1 MLTCVCGSWDELM
14 LLLIRTVFLCV
25 RGSNHT
31 SATCLFSVQL
41 HKEMNISTGT
51 VCRNGACFVHH
62 AHTTPSPFF
71 WCPSFAHFLPFPP
84 AAMFACTTHLFLC
97 LFWFVFSPW
106 TIKPR
111 WLGLKH
117 SSFSVL
123 FFCVLHWP
131 LQLILGSLLCPI
143 VPPCLTECPC
153 LWTPEGGM
161 HLSKWGG
168 LGKGGCFLMVCESLC
183 KKAVACGNVLPGCG
197 WIPRFQP
204 WSEHSSFHLEGRQLF
219 PSDFAVAS
227 RQNGYV
233 SSFRL
238 ILKMLFTKEKKKT
251 LFVRNVLTVS
261 ADKGTK
267 AFSLL
272 CLSFALRHLPAS
284 LSVSV
289 SLSLSLCLSL
299 SLSLNLAFP
308 SPCPHSVII
317 SVLCFVM
324 LLICNVYLFPHP

>member
-1 MLTCVCGSWDELM
+1 MYYPPLPLP
-14 LLLIRTVFLCV
+14 
-25 RGSNHT
+25 
-31 SATCLFSVQL
+31 LFFS
-41 HKEMNISTGT
+41 
-51 VCRNGACFVHH
+51 
-62 AHTTPSPFF
+62 
-71 WCPSFAHFLPFPP
+71 
-84 AAMFACTTHLFLC
+84 
-97 LFWFVFSPW
+97 SPW

-117 SSFSVL
+117 SRFNVPVFRVL
-123 FFCVLHWP
+123 RWP

-161 HLSKWGG
+161 RLSKWGG

-219 PSDFAVAS
+219 PSDFTVAS

-238 ILKMLFTKEKKKT
+238 IPKMVFTKEKKKK
-251 LFVRNVLTVS
+251 LEWVLTLYCEKCV
-261 ADKGTK
+261 DY
-267 AFSLL
+267 L
-272 CLSFALRHLPAS
+272 CRQGH
-284 LSVSV
+284 
-289 SLSLSLCLSL
+289 
-299 SLSLNLAFP
+299 
-308 SPCPHSVII
+308 
-317 SVLCFVM
+317 
-324 LLICNVYLFPHP
+324 